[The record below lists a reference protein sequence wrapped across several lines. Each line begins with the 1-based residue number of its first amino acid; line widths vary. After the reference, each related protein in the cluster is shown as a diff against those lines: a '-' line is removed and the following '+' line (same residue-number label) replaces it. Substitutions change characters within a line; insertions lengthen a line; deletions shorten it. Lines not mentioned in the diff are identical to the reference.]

1 MKKAFQVITCQKRTP
16 SDLANAHHSNPLLTS
31 SGGVI
36 QPPRFKGRGALFR
49 YFQHANQVTICT

>member
-1 MKKAFQVITCQKRTP
+1 MPKRTP